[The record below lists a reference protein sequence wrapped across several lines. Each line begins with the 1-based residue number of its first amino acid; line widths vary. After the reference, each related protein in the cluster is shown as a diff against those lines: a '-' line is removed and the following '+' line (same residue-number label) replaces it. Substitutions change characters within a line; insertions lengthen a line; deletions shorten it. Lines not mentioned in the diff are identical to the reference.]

1 MTLRAA
7 KKRLGVEGVSEGKK
21 LKEISVLVIHPD
33 DDDGRNLIAQIQRI
47 GCQGRA
53 QWPIPER
60 LAWEPDIVVMLV
72 APETLSANAPWLLRQ
87 GRPPIIPVIAYETPV
102 IVDALLQLNTFSVI
116 PSPVR
121 SLGLLA
127 ALSVT
132 LSQSAKTREREK
144 HVKRLEGRLA
154 VTRTVQKA
162 KSILMETRA
171 LSEVDAYNVLR
182 DQAMA
187 KREPVEKIAEALI
200 KAHDLYG
207 AALPAPL
214 KSVGSN

>member
-7 KKRLGVEGVSEGKK
+7 KKRLSVEGVSEGKQ
-21 LKEISVLVIHPD
+21 LKDVSVLVIHPD

-60 LAWEPDIVVMLV
+60 LASEPDVVVMLV

-102 IVDALLQLNTFSVI
+102 IVEALLQLNSFAVV

-121 SLGLLA
+121 SFGLLA

-132 LSQSAKTREREK
+132 LSQSAKTRDREK
-144 HVKRLEGRLA
+144 HMKRLEGRLA

-162 KSILMETRA
+162 KSILMETRG
-171 LSEVDAYNVLR
+171 LSEVDAYNALR

-207 AALPAPL
+207 LSTQGPIRSASPD
-214 KSVGSN
+214 

>member
-7 KKRLGVEGVSEGKK
+7 KKRQRGDGSSGI
-21 LKEISVLVIHPD
+21 KELRETSVLVIHPD
-33 DDDGRNLIAQIQRI
+33 DDDGRALIAQLQRI
-47 GCQGRA
+47 GCQVRA

-60 LAWEPDIVVMLV
+60 LTVESDVIVLSV
-72 APETLSANAPWLLRQ
+72 APETLASNAPWL
-87 GRPPIIPVIAYETPV
+87 GRPGTPPVIPVIAYENPI
-102 IVDALLQLNTFSVI
+102 IVEALLQLNAFAVI
-116 PSPVR
+116 PSPVK
-121 SLGLLA
+121 SFGLLA

-132 LSQSAKTREREK
+132 LNQSRKARDREK

-162 KSILMETRA
+162 KSILIETKG
-171 LSEVDAYNVLR
+171 LSETDAYNALR

-200 KAHDLYG
+200 KAHELY
-207 AALPAPL
+207 AKAL
-214 KSVGSN
+214 G